1 MNGLKYNMD
10 IILTDRIG
18 RLSVLSKEKDQYNR
32 GTLSVTSLRFIA
44 LAIVLFG
51 LSEFCLAQLLVFQ
64 RLRILQKVV
73 FDTIGMCDGT
83 KEIK

>member
-1 MNGLKYNMD
+1 MYYQKKKIS
-10 IILTDRIG
+10 IIEVAYHFLT
-18 RLSVLSKEKDQYNR
+18 VL
-32 GTLSVTSLRFIA
+32 FA
-44 LAIVLFG
+44 LAIVSFG
-51 LSEFCLAQLLVFQ
+51 LSEFCLARLLVFQ

>member
-18 RLSVLSKEKDQYNR
+18 RLSVLSKEKHQYNR
-32 GTLSVTSLRFIA
+32 GRLSLPYCIIA

-51 LSEFCLAQLLVFQ
+51 LSEFYLARLLVFQ

-73 FDTIGMCDGT
+73 FVTTGMCDGT